1 MVGRGGWEAQ
11 QGLFA
16 VPQTGGALVLD
27 NWVAKG
33 QRWGWK
39 AIPSLGDT
47 LPRQDPEVPGG
58 QKEIQGDAATLRRE
72 GRHRAVL
79 GRAPGHAGPDQEPAG
94 SVGAPAHSGGAG
106 RGGLLG
112 RRLCARSLGQSP
124 SAGARTKPER
134 PLGVAA
140 EAGDSQGSGQTPR
153 LS

>member
-16 VPQTGGALVLD
+16 MPQTGEALVLD
-27 NWVAKG
+27 NSVAKG

-39 AIPSLGDT
+39 TIPSLGDT

-94 SVGAPAHSGGAG
+94 SVGAPAHSGERDREASSVADSAPGPQAKAPPPAPE
-106 RGGLLG
+106 R
-112 RRLCARSLGQSP
+112 SP
-124 SAGARTKPER
+124 SAP
-134 PLGVAA
+134 
-140 EAGDSQGSGQTPR
+140 
-153 LS
+153 